1 MEKIKSVL
9 FHGIHV
15 SRLEAPES
23 LIYNMNEISKQKF
36 TVTNVSKVL
45 LSSRVILE
53 SVNKRKEGTHAG
65 DVKSKVMAEIYSCEI
80 KPVCTLMIKDLGYTS
95 VDKSLRTCEHFDTSI
110 YLQDRRKH
118 DERRRNVA

>member
-1 MEKIKSVL
+1 MRMNRCLKK
-9 FHGIHV
+9 
-15 SRLEAPES
+15 RTPKTPPES
-23 LIYNMNEISKQKF
+23 LIYRMNEVSKYKDLLEQ
-36 TVTNVSKVL
+36 NVSMTL
-45 LSSRVILE
+45 LSSRSMLE
-53 SVNKRKEGTHAG
+53 SVNKRKEGTRAG
-65 DVKSKVMAEIYSCEI
+65 DVKSKVMAEIYSCGI